1 MTDHTIPMLYYV
13 ILTVLILL
21 ALGVLVQGLVQTWR
35 LANPGKT
42 FSLDVAKGIAAQI
55 LQTDVINRAAFLER
69 GVLTS
74 RLFKRPA
81 SGLAHALVFF
91 GSIVL
96 ILGHAAYP
104 LVFIGIPVEDG
115 AFGYWFMAIGRDLAG
130 VAVLIG
136 LLFFM
141 IRRLVFPP
149 SRLLEGRARRG
160 FVALEAFFLV
170 IIFAGFTTEGL
181 RLAYEGLTPG
191 RFVGNPL
198 AGLLGNVGSDTTL
211 RWYRLFW
218 WLHGLA
224 GLVFISTIAHSPLG
238 HMLLGPINAALARKK
253 PGVQLR
259 PIDFDA
265 LDSDDAPPLGA
276 SKLADFSPKARFDFL
291 ACVWCGRCN
300 EVCPATQTGKPLKPK
315 SVIVTA
321 AEYLRAGKLD
331 DEAFLDEVGFEATF
345 NCVTCGACM
354 EACPISIR
362 HPEAIIEMRRH
373 FVMERSELPEIMG
386 HANKNLE
393 TREHPFVGTSAS
405 PDAWRQGLD
414 VPFFE
419 KGVTEYL
426 LWIGCAITYEER
438 AQSVARAMVKL
449 LQHAKVSFGILE
461 QARCTGDP
469 AKQMGNEILFQEMAS
484 ANVEEFSEAGITKI
498 ITMCAHCFNSFDRY
512 YPELGG
518 NYEVVPHAMLL
529 DQLIAAGKL
538 PKISGS
544 EKITF
549 HDPCY
554 LARHNDVMDEPRN
567 VVASVGSLVE
577 MPRHKKDSFCCG
589 AGGGNYWGG
598 AGGERINDVRA
609 KEALQTGADKIATAC
624 PFCLLMLT
632 DGVKKSTDEKKVF
645 DIAELV
651 AEKLPNA

>member
-1 MTDHTIPMLYYV
+1 MSNYV
-13 ILTVLILL
+13 ILTVLIHL
-21 ALGVLVQGLVQTWR
+21 ALGILVYGLVKTWK
-35 LANPGKT
+35 LANPGQK
-42 FSLDVAKGIAAQI
+42 FSLDVVKSLLAQI
-55 LQTDVINRAAFLER
+55 AQLNYAAFFER

-81 SGLAHALVFF
+81 SGLAHAMVFF

-96 ILGHAAYP
+96 IIGHAVYP
-104 LVFIGIPVEDG
+104 LSFIGVDVFGG
-115 AFGYWFMAIGRDLAG
+115 AFGYWFMAVGRNLAG
-130 VAVLIG
+130 VLVLLG

-141 IRRLVFPP
+141 VRRLVFSPA
-149 SRLLEGRARRG
+149 RLLEGKARRG

-170 IIFAGFTTEGL
+170 VIGLGFTAEGF
-181 RLAYEGLTPG
+181 RIAYEGSHAG
-191 RFVGNPL
+191 MFVGNF
-198 AGLLGNVGSDTTL
+198 LGERLSGVASDTEL
-211 RWYRLFW
+211 RWFRLFW

-224 GLVFISTIAHSPLG
+224 GIVLISTIAHSPLM
-238 HMLLGPINAALARKK
+238 HMLLGPLNAALAKRK

-265 LDSDDAPPLGA
+265 LESENPPPLGV
-276 SKLADFSPKARFDFL
+276 SKLSDFTPKARFDFL
-291 ACVWCGRCN
+291 TCVWCGRCN

-315 SVIVTA
+315 SIIVTA
-321 AEYLRAGKLD
+321 AEYLREGKLD
-331 DEAFLDEVGFEATF
+331 DESFLDAIGFDATF

-354 EACPISIR
+354 EACPVSIR
-362 HPEAIIEMRRH
+362 HPEAIVEMRRH
-373 FVMERSELPEIMG
+373 YVMERSELPETMG
-386 HANKNLE
+386 SANKNLE

-405 PDAWRQGLD
+405 PEAWRQGLE
-414 VPFFE
+414 VSFFE

-469 AKQMGNEILFQEMAS
+469 AKQMGNEMLFQEMAT
-484 ANVEEFSEAGITKI
+484 ANVEEFSEIGVTKI

-518 NYEVVPHAMLL
+518 KYEVVPHAVLL

-538 PKISGS
+538 PKVAGG

-554 LARHNDVMDEPRN
+554 LARHNDVMDGPRQ
-567 VVASVGSLVE
+567 VVASVGQLVE

-632 DGVKKSTDEKKVF
+632 DGVKKSTDARKVF

>member
-1 MTDHTIPMLYYV
+1 MADHSIPISNYV
-13 ILTVLILL
+13 ILTLLIHL
-21 ALGVLVQGLVQTWR
+21 ALGILVYGLVRSWKLT
-35 LANPGKT
+35 NPGKS
-42 FSLDVAKGIAAQI
+42 FSLDVVKSMLALLMQKDA
-55 LQTDVINRAAFLER
+55 LNLAAFFQR

-81 SGLAHALVFF
+81 SGIAHAMVFF

-96 ILGHAAYP
+96 ILGHAVYP
-104 LVFIGIPVEDG
+104 LSFVGVDVFGG
-115 AFGYWFMAIGRDLAG
+115 AFGYWFMALGRNLAG
-130 VAVLIG
+130 VLVLLG

-141 IRRLVFPP
+141 VRRLVFPP
-149 SRLLEGRARRG
+149 VRLLEGKARRG

-170 IIFAGFTTEGL
+170 VIGLGFTTEGF
-181 RLAYEGLTPG
+181 RIAYEGAHAG
-191 RFVGNPL
+191 MFVGNFL
-198 AGLLGNVGSDTTL
+198 SNQFGEVTADTAL
-211 RWYRLFW
+211 RSFRLFW
-218 WLHGLA
+218 WMHGLA
-224 GLVFISTIAHSPLG
+224 GLVLISTIAHSPLA
-238 HMLLGPINAALARKK
+238 HMLLAPINAALARRK

-265 LDSDDAPPLGA
+265 LESENPPPLGVA
-276 SKLADFSPKARFDFL
+276 KLADFTPKARFDFL

-315 SVIVTA
+315 SIIVTA
-321 AEYLRAGKLD
+321 AEYLREGKFE
-331 DEAFLDEVGFEATF
+331 DESFLDAVGFEATF

-354 EACPISIR
+354 EACPVSIR
-362 HPEAIIEMRRH
+362 HPEAIVEMRRH
-373 FVMERSELPEIMG
+373 FVMERSELPEIMS

-484 ANVEEFSEAGITKI
+484 TNVEEFSEIGVTKM

-518 NYEVVPHAMLL
+518 NYEIVPHAVLL
-529 DQLIAAGKL
+529 DQLIAAGKI
-538 PKISGS
+538 PKIAGS

-554 LARHNDVMDEPRN
+554 LARHNDVIDGPRQ
-567 VVASVGSLVE
+567 VVSSVGELVE
-577 MPRHKKDSFCCG
+577 MPRNKKDSFCCG

-632 DGVKKSTDEKKVF
+632 DGVKKSTDERKVF
-645 DIAELV
+645 DIAELI